1 MTMIRSSNNRPAQGL
16 IRSIALSAF
25 GALLLSFAAQAEAND
40 AEGAIRIDRYE
51 APEATGQ
58 LSASDARRRAYR
70 YLAKLGYTN
79 SSAIGG
85 ARVRSI
91 TREGDTWI
99 ARIAY
104 STGGRVLS
112 RKAVLYIDADTALV
126 SETPPR
132 DGEGRV
138 ATR

>member
-1 MTMIRSSNNRPAQGL
+1 MTMIRSSNYRPAHGL
-16 IRSIALSAF
+16 IRSIAVSAF
-25 GALLLSFAAQAEAND
+25 GALLVSFAAQTEAND
-40 AEGAIRIDRYE
+40 ADDAISIDRYE
-51 APEATGQ
+51 APEASAQ

-70 YLAKLGYTN
+70 YLAELGYTN

-85 ARVRSI
+85 ARVRSV
-91 TREGDTWI
+91 TREDHTWI
-99 ARIAY
+99 VRIAY

-112 RKAVLYIDADTALV
+112 QKAVLYIDADTALV

-138 ATR
+138 AAR